1 MAGNTNLLEVLPLK
15 IRDKIKLLNSWKSYY
30 KFSSMNLNTV
40 SSSQFK
46 QLHYILWTFPHFILK
61 RSKLKLLST
70 VMTAFCRALVKAIYV
85 KRGFILKNSNDEVQ
99 KFNFMRLLQ
108 K

>member
-1 MAGNTNLLEVLPLK
+1 
-15 IRDKIKLLNSWKSYY
+15 
-30 KFSSMNLNTV
+30 
-40 SSSQFK
+40 
-46 QLHYILWTFPHFILK
+46 
-61 RSKLKLLST
+61 
-70 VMTAFCRALVKAIYV
+70 MTAFCRALVKAIYV